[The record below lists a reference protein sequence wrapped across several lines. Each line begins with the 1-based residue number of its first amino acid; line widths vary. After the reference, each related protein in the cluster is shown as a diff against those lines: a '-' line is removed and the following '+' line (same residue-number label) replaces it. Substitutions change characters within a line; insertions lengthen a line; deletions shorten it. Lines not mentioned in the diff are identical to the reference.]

1 MLHYSVTV
9 VSNNEKIKRYP
20 KRIIKIEPFTNK
32 YNREG
37 ISNPSEKHY
46 WEKIVKND
54 LTIAPDVLYATNGKY
69 ITNTF

>member
-1 MLHYSVTV
+1 M
-9 VSNNEKIKRYP
+9 
-20 KRIIKIEPFTNK
+20 IKIEPFTNK

>member
-9 VSNNEKIKRYP
+9 VLNNEKIKRYS
-20 KRIIKIEPFTNK
+20 KRITKIEPFANK
-32 YNREG
+32 DNWQG
-37 ISNPSEKHY
+37 INYPSEKNY